1 VEQSKTWGDVSQ
13 TNEARQIEMLVLVEA
28 GSEAALQEVISKNA
42 CRLELADAT
51 DIEFVELVSCT
62 NHV

>member
-13 TNEARQIEMLVLVEA
+13 ANEAQQIEILVLVEA
-28 GSEAALQEVISKNA
+28 GSERALQEVNSKDA
-42 CRLELADAT
+42 CRLQLADAT
-51 DIEFVELVSCT
+51 DIEFVELMSCT